1 MYDQLASLFDL
12 DRSGQ
17 IYVAS
22 FLSYLQ
28 DSKISNFN
36 FFKLNPGI
44 IQQQIQE
51 YVRNCITNESEQLQ
65 KFEAELKRDMYW
77 KTRDEEDM
85 VNQGVPEAEKAAEK
99 KKKAKKGKKGGE
111 EAPEDILLHER
122 INAKLF

>member
-1 MYDQLASLFDL
+1 MNELIAALELKSSDSKLTITDLKNELDDRRGIQIRDAMYDQLASLFDL

-44 IQQQIQE
+44 IQQQI
-51 YVRNCITNESEQLQ
+51 
-65 KFEAELKRDMYW
+65 
-77 KTRDEEDM
+77 
-85 VNQGVPEAEKAAEK
+85 
-99 KKKAKKGKKGGE
+99 
-111 EAPEDILLHER
+111 
-122 INAKLF
+122 

>member
-1 MYDQLASLFDL
+1 MNELIAALELKSSDSKLTITDLKNELDDRRGIQIRDAMYDQLASLFDL

-51 YVRNCITNESEQLQ
+51 YVRNCITNESEQLL
-65 KFEAELKRDMYW
+65 KFEAELKKDMYW

-85 VNQGVPEAEKAAEK
+85 VN
-99 KKKAKKGKKGGE
+99 
-111 EAPEDILLHER
+111 
-122 INAKLF
+122 